1 MKRNI
6 AIIVVCLMISW
17 NAHALE
23 QPENKESKSAI
34 SIYEADS
41 VMTLEDAIAR
51 AKAASPRMKSAAAGV
66 EAAKG
71 AESQAGYW
79 PNPEVSVEAENIAG
93 GGKFGGADVAE
104 FTYGINQQIEIGGKR
119 AARQNA
125 ARAVREV
132 ASSDLQAE
140 YLNLIR
146 DIHIAYTQVLAQEEA
161 LKLAIEQ
168 EKIAKNVLATVT
180 KRVDA
185 AAEPD
190 IQRSKAE
197 VAFATSVIARERE
210 GRQLAIAKAN
220 LARLWGASELDVL
233 LDRAYFFTLEA
244 PQGIS
249 IYREKL
255 DAIPDVRRHAYMKAE
270 KESLLALEKSRRIPD
285 PNVSVGVRDYRETGD
300 QAFVFSLSIPLPI
313 LHQNEGTIGKARA
326 EVTQVYNNIRQMKLM
341 LEQELTENWQ
351 QWNMAFAEANHI
363 QRALLP
369 SAEKAFSLARSGY
382 EKGKFT
388 FLEVLDAQRTLF
400 DARAQ
405 YYDALKRYHWAHAW
419 VDRLTNMKGVQ

>member
-1 MKRNI
+1 MKKNI
-6 AIIVVCLMISW
+6 AIIVFCFALSW

-23 QPENKESKSAI
+23 HRENAEGKPDISA
-34 SIYEADS
+34 YEVDS
-41 VMTLEDAIAR
+41 VMTLADAIAR
-51 AKAASPRMKSAAAGV
+51 AKAASPRIKSVAAGV

-71 AESQAGYW
+71 AEIQAGYW

-93 GGKFGGADVAE
+93 SGKFGGTDAAE
-104 FTYGINQQIEIGGKR
+104 FTYGINQRIEIGGKR

-132 ASSDLQAE
+132 ASRDLQAE
-140 YLNLIR
+140 YLNLVR

-168 EKIAKNVLATVT
+168 EKIAENVLATVS

-197 VAFATSVIARERE
+197 VAFTASVIARERE
-210 GRQLAIAKAN
+210 GRQLAIVQAN
-220 LARLWGASELDVL
+220 LARLWGASELDVS

-244 PQGIS
+244 PEGILT
-249 IYREKL
+249 YREKL
-255 DAIPDVRRHAYMKAE
+255 DAIPDIRRHAYMKVE

-300 QAFVFSLSIPLPI
+300 QAFVFSLSIPLPL
-313 LHQNEGTIGKARA
+313 LHQNEGTISKARA
-326 EVTQVYNNIRQMKLM
+326 EVTQVQNTTRQIKLM

-351 QWNMAFAEANHI
+351 QWNMAFAEANH
-363 QRALLP
+363 
-369 SAEKAFSLARSGY
+369 
-382 EKGKFT
+382 
-388 FLEVLDAQRTLF
+388 
-400 DARAQ
+400 
-405 YYDALKRYHWAHAW
+405 
-419 VDRLTNMKGVQ
+419 M